1 LVFSCRFSVRRV
13 VLLAVLTGKRVDR
26 KTGRLNE
33 LAPCISQLEPCNL
46 IVNRSI
52 ILSVNWR
59 IGELKNMYSLILV
72 FTVIIISGLIAFV
85 GDWVGLKIG
94 KRRVTIFGLRPHSTA
109 IFITIISGI
118 LIAIITVTILAIS
131 SNDVRTALF
140 GMEELKEKLSYLS
153 REVESRNTQLSS
165 TKEDLKKKTTQLQEM
180 EEKYQKL
187 SEDIINKTGQLE
199 ELLIIRE
206 GLIEEKDKL
215 TKEVEE
221 LNATIKALYSGI
233 AWIREGE
240 VIFGSDEQIALTI
253 IQSQRPIEEI
263 KEELIKFI
271 NEASNKV
278 LAMGAK
284 KDERTNQVFI
294 IAQEEFE
301 EIAQKIYD
309 GDKEM
314 IVRLL
319 SSINVVKEEPIVAH
333 FKILENKL
341 IFKIDEEIISE
352 EIESS
357 EVPGDVEKELLSLLR
372 KVNISA
378 VEKGIIPDP
387 KTSFV
392 GSVSA
397 VNLYD
402 TVRTIIESST
412 TMKVTVI
419 SVYDTWRTGPL
430 RVRMEAKP
438 ISSPNPLASD

>member
-1 LVFSCRFSVRRV
+1 
-13 VLLAVLTGKRVDR
+13 
-26 KTGRLNE
+26 
-33 LAPCISQLEPCNL
+33 
-46 IVNRSI
+46 
-52 ILSVNWR
+52 
-59 IGELKNMYSLILV
+59 MYSLILI
-72 FTVIIISGLIAFV
+72 FTVIIISGLIAFI

-94 KRRVTIFGLRPHSTA
+94 KKRVTVFGLRPHHTA
-109 IFITIISGI
+109 IVITIISGI
-118 LIAIITVTILAIS
+118 LIAIITVSILAIS

-153 REVESRNTQLSS
+153 REVELRNIQLSS
-165 TKEDLKKKTTQLQEM
+165 TKEDLKEKTTQLQEM

-187 SEDIINKTGQLE
+187 SEDIKNKTSQLE

-206 GLIEEKDKL
+206 GLIEEKEKL
-215 TKEVEE
+215 DKEVEE

-253 IQSQRPIEEI
+253 IQGQRPIEEI
-263 KEELIKFI
+263 KEELIRFL

-294 IAQEEFE
+294 IAQDEFE
-301 EIAQKIYD
+301 DIAQKIYD
-309 GDKEM
+309 SGKEM

-319 SSINVVKEEPIVAH
+319 SSINVVEGEPIVAN
-333 FKILENKL
+333 FNILENKL
-341 IFKIDEEIISE
+341 VFKIDEEIISE

-357 EVPGDVEKELLSLLR
+357 EVPGEVEKELLSLLR
-372 KVNISA
+372 KVNIIA
-378 VEKGIIPDP
+378 VKEGIIPDP

-392 GSVSA
+392 GTVSA

-402 TVRTIIESST
+402 TVKTIVESDT
-412 TMKVTVI
+412 KMKVSII
-419 SVYDTWRTGPL
+419 SVYDTWSTGPL

-438 ISSPNPLASD
+438 ISSPNP

>member
-1 LVFSCRFSVRRV
+1 
-13 VLLAVLTGKRVDR
+13 
-26 KTGRLNE
+26 
-33 LAPCISQLEPCNL
+33 
-46 IVNRSI
+46 
-52 ILSVNWR
+52 
-59 IGELKNMYSLILV
+59 
-72 FTVIIISGLIAFV
+72 
-85 GDWVGLKIG
+85 
-94 KRRVTIFGLRPHSTA
+94 
-109 IFITIISGI
+109 

-131 SNDVRTALF
+131 SHDVRTALF

-153 REVESRNTQLSS
+153 REVELRNMQLSS
-165 TKEDLKKKTTQLQEM
+165 TKEDLKEKTTELQEM

-187 SEDIINKTGQLE
+187 SEDIKNKTSQLE

-253 IQSQRPIEEI
+253 IQGQRPIEEI
-263 KEELIKFI
+263 KEELIRFL
-271 NEASNKV
+271 NVASNKV

-294 IAQEEFE
+294 IAQDEFE
-301 EIAQKIYD
+301 DMVQKIYD
-309 GDKEM
+309 SDKEI

-319 SSINVVKEEPIVAH
+319 SSINVVRGEPIVAQ
-333 FKILENKL
+333 FKTLENKL
-341 IFKIDEEIISE
+341 VFKIDEEIISE

-357 EVPGDVEKELLSLLR
+357 EVPGEVEKILLSLLR
-372 KVNISA
+372 KVNILSI
-378 VEKGIIPDP
+378 EKGIIPDP

-392 GSVSA
+392 GTVSA

-402 TVRTIIESST
+402 TVKTIVESGAK
-412 TMKVTVI
+412 MKVSVI
-419 SVYDTWRTGPL
+419 SVYDTWSTGPL
-430 RVRMEAKP
+430 RVRMEAKL
-438 ISSPNPLASD
+438 ISSSNPLVSD

>member
-1 LVFSCRFSVRRV
+1 
-13 VLLAVLTGKRVDR
+13 
-26 KTGRLNE
+26 
-33 LAPCISQLEPCNL
+33 
-46 IVNRSI
+46 
-52 ILSVNWR
+52 
-59 IGELKNMYSLILV
+59 MYSFILI
-72 FTVIIISGLIAFV
+72 FTLIIISGLIAFV

-94 KRRVTIFGLRPHSTA
+94 KKRVTVLGLRPHYTA
-109 IFITIISGI
+109 IFITIISGV

-153 REVESRNTQLSS
+153 REVGIRNVQLSN
-165 TKEDLKKKTTQLQEM
+165 TKEELQKKSTQLQEI

-187 SEDIINKTGQLE
+187 SEDIKNKTSQLE

-206 GLIEEKDKL
+206 GLIEEKNKL

-240 VIFGSDEQIALTI
+240 VIFGSNEQIALTI
-253 IQSQRPIEEI
+253 IQGQRPIEEI
-263 KEELIKFI
+263 KEELFRFL

-294 IAQEEFE
+294 IAQGEFE
-301 EIAQKIYD
+301 DITQKIYNS
-309 GDKEM
+309 DKEM

-319 SSINVVKEEPIVAH
+319 SSINVVKGEPIVAH
-333 FKILENKL
+333 FNIQENKL
-341 IFKIDEEIISE
+341 VFKIDEEIISE

-357 EVPGDVEKELLSLLR
+357 EVPGEVEKKLLSLLR
-372 KVNISA
+372 KVNILA
-378 VEKGIIPDP
+378 VERGIIPDP

-402 TVRTIIESST
+402 IVKTIIESDT
-412 TMKVTVI
+412 TMKVSII
-419 SVYDTWRTGPL
+419 SVYDTWSTGPL
-430 RVRMEAKP
+430 KVRIEAKP
-438 ISSPNPLASD
+438 IS

>member
-1 LVFSCRFSVRRV
+1 
-13 VLLAVLTGKRVDR
+13 
-26 KTGRLNE
+26 
-33 LAPCISQLEPCNL
+33 
-46 IVNRSI
+46 
-52 ILSVNWR
+52 
-59 IGELKNMYSLILV
+59 MYSLILI

-85 GDWVGLKIG
+85 GDWVGFKIG
-94 KRRVTIFGLRPHSTA
+94 KKRVTVFGLRPHFTA

-153 REVESRNTQLSS
+153 REVELRNMQLSS
-165 TKEDLKKKTTQLQEM
+165 TKEDLKEKTTQLQEM

-187 SEDIINKTGQLE
+187 SEDIKNKTGQLE

-215 TKEVEE
+215 TEEVEE

-240 VIFGSDEQIALTI
+240 VILGSDEQIALTI
-253 IQSQRPIEEI
+253 IQGQRPIEEI
-263 KEELIKFI
+263 KEELIKFL

-294 IAQEEFE
+294 ISQEEFE
-301 EIAQKIYD
+301 DITQKIYD
-309 GDKEM
+309 SDKEM
-314 IVRLL
+314 IVRLFSL
-319 SSINVVKEEPIVAH
+319 INVVKGEPIVAH
-333 FKILENKL
+333 FNILENKL

-352 EIESS
+352 EIKSS
-357 EVPGDVEKELLSLLR
+357 EIPGEVEKELLSLLR
-372 KVNISA
+372 KVNIIA
-378 VEKGIIPDP
+378 VKEGIISDP

-392 GSVSA
+392 GTVSA

-402 TVRTIIESST
+402 TVKTIIESGT
-412 TMKVTVI
+412 TMKVSII
-419 SVYDTWRTGPL
+419 SVYDTWSTGPL
-430 RVRMEAKP
+430 KVRMEAKP
-438 ISSPNPLASD
+438 ISSSNPPTSD

>member
-1 LVFSCRFSVRRV
+1 
-13 VLLAVLTGKRVDR
+13 
-26 KTGRLNE
+26 
-33 LAPCISQLEPCNL
+33 
-46 IVNRSI
+46 
-52 ILSVNWR
+52 
-59 IGELKNMYSLILV
+59 MYSLILISILIV
-72 FTVIIISGLIAFV
+72 ISGLIAFV

-94 KRRVTIFGLRPHSTA
+94 KKRVTIFGLRPHSTA

-153 REVESRNTQLSS
+153 REVELRNTQLSS
-165 TKEDLKKKTTQLQEM
+165 TKEDLKEKTTQLQEM

-187 SEDIINKTGQLE
+187 SEDIKNKTSQLE
-199 ELLIIRE
+199 ELLIVRE
-206 GLIEEKDKL
+206 GLKEEKDKL

-240 VIFGSDEQIALTI
+240 VIFGSEEQIALTI
-253 IQSQRPIEEI
+253 IQGQRPIEEI
-263 KEELIKFI
+263 KEELIRFL
-271 NEASNKV
+271 NEASNKA

-284 KDERTNQVFI
+284 KNERTNQVFI
-294 IAQEEFE
+294 IAQDEFE
-301 EIAQKIYD
+301 DIAQEIYNS
-309 GDKEM
+309 DKEM

-319 SSINVVKEEPIVAH
+319 SSINVVKGEPIVAH

-357 EVPGDVEKELLSLLR
+357 EVPGEVEKELLTLLR
-372 KVNISA
+372 KVNILA

-387 KTSFV
+387 KSSFV
-392 GSVSA
+392 GSISA
-397 VNLYD
+397 VNLYN
-402 TVRTIIESST
+402 TVKTIVESGT
-412 TMKVTVI
+412 TMKVSII
-419 SVYDTWRTGPL
+419 SVYDTWSTGPL
-430 RVRMEAKP
+430 RVRMEANP
-438 ISSPNPLASD
+438 ISLTTTSS